1 MVLLIAFDWLIDWL
15 IGCFLWKETFLEIP
29 EGGIWQCWSHV
40 LEWSDQK
47 LFGCKYKI
55 ISCHF
60 PPFYCITD
68 NLSIHR
74 SVYKLWSSKACSLKT
89 KYHEGLFGVCVSAF
103 GWCLC
108 CVWLI
113 CSSAH
118 MPAWWVPVR
127 RRILHPR
134 HKAVQQNTRL
144 PRQKRR
150 GWLCQWYVLAC
161 VCVCVCV
168 LLCTNLLCC
177 LFSRVKCIPEIKL
190 VPPFNATPFKV

>member
-1 MVLLIAFDWLIDWL
+1 MYF
-15 IGCFLWKETFLEIP
+15 
-29 EGGIWQCWSHV
+29 
-40 LEWSDQK
+40 EWSDQK

-55 ISCHF
+55 ISCNF
-60 PPFYCITD
+60 SPFYCITD

-74 SVYKLWSSKACSLKT
+74 SVYKLWSSKACSLKI
-89 KYHEGLFGVCVSAF
+89 KYREGLFGVCVSAF

-134 HKAVQQNTRL
+134 HQAVQQNTRL

-150 GWLCQWYVLAC
+150 GWLCQWYVLAR
-161 VCVCVCV
+161 VCVYFFAHIFCAAYSAGWNVSQRSNWFRLLMRHPSKFNECRPVC
-168 LLCTNLLCC
+168 
-177 LFSRVKCIPEIKL
+177 P
-190 VPPFNATPFKV
+190 